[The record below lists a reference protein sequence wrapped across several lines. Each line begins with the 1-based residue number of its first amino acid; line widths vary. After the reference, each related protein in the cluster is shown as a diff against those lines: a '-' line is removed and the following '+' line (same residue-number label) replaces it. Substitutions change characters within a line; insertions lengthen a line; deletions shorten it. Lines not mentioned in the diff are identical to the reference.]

1 MLTDSNIEVI
11 WDPADARLRLVELG
25 DPMWE
30 EVKLDGR
37 QAVQIT
43 EPLRSAGIKTIPRG
57 LERHTVT
64 FSLAV
69 EKNTIEEAEELRFE
83 MPLTM
88 PKNRADV
95 ILAFAS
101 GTQFRLANASLRA
114 WATNKQGR
122 IAEAR
127 IEIIGGVYFK
137 DTGSYTAANNW
148 KDQLSVAPPQ
158 LAEDGSTLLSE
169 SGGELQN
176 EG

>member
-11 WDPADARLRLVELG
+11 WDPTGARLRLVERG

-37 QAVQIT
+37 QVVDIS
-43 EPLRSAGIKTIPRG
+43 EPLRAAGINTFPRA

-69 EKNTIEEAEELRFE
+69 ERNTIAEAEELRFE

-88 PKNRADV
+88 PKSKADV
-95 ILAFAS
+95 IFGFAS
-101 GTQFRLANASLRA
+101 GTKFRLANASLRA
-114 WATNKQGR
+114 WATNKEGR

-137 DTGSYTAANNW
+137 DTGSYAAVNDC